1 MNITIETAHVD
12 LSPRPHRHIAQ
23 VYFDGDYQPH
33 DNMPGHTRDNAYT
46 KMEDH
51 LKNKGLPG
59 PYKRIDRQ

>member
-1 MNITIETAHVD
+1 MT
-12 LSPRPHRHIAQ
+12 
-23 VYFDGDYQPH
+23 
-33 DNMPGHTRDNAYT
+33 NMPGYTRDNAYT